1 MNMAFT
7 GFEYQKRL
15 GQNLRR
21 YRLESGIS
29 QREMEKRYG
38 ISRTYLCKLE
48 AGKHCPTIETLR
60 LLAKAYGVTPSMFF
74 FDKDNNELEYI

>member
-1 MNMAFT
+1 MSFYNYD
-7 GFEYQKRL
+7 YQKLL
-15 GQNLRR
+15 GANLKR
-21 YRLESGIS
+21 YRLETGIS
-29 QREMEKRYG
+29 QREVERKYH

-74 FDKDNNELEYI
+74 LDDEGNELKYM

>member
-1 MNMAFT
+1 MAYT
-7 GFEYQKRL
+7 GYDYQKRL
-15 GQNLRR
+15 GENIKR

-29 QREMEKRYG
+29 QREMEKRYH

-60 LLAKAYGVTPSMFF
+60 LLAKAYGITPSMFF
-74 FDKDNNELEYI
+74 IDKDGKELQYL